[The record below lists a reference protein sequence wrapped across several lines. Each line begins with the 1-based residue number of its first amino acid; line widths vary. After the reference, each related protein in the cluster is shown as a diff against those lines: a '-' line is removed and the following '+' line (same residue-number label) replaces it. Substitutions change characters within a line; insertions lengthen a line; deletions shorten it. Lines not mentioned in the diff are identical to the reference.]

1 MTVGEKGMSE
11 VCTGIGK
18 ERKQDRRERDG
29 MKREG

>member
-18 ERKQDRRERDG
+18 ERGNKIEEKG
-29 MKREG
+29 ME